1 MPKHPKVFL
10 EFTIGSKNVG
20 RVVFELYN
28 DITPIT
34 AENFRGLCTGEYAR
48 SDQISS
54 NQLQTQDKKNSKL
67 HYLGS
72 RIHRIVDGFVIQG
85 GDITK
90 GDGTGGDCIY
100 PNQATFKD
108 ENFERRHAH
117 AGILS
122 MANCGPDTNSS
133 QFFVTLQ
140 ECQHLDSK
148 HVVFGQVV
156 EGMDTIR
163 QIAKVPTDMTDRPR
177 IPVHIFNCGEIIDDG
192 DDDQS
197 VDSEKEAESN
207 AFLMYQRRRRDEKAD
222 LKAAQKVF
230 TKKIVTQNVDEAD
243 EGDDQE
249 ESKDDQRQLNQ

>member
-28 DITPIT
+28 DITPLT
-34 AENFRGLCTGEYAR
+34 AENFRGLCTGEYAQA
-48 SDQISS
+48 DQMS
-54 NQLQTQDKKNSKL
+54 QLTALANDKSEKKGSKL

-100 PNQATFKD
+100 PSAKTFKD

-122 MANCGPDTNSS
+122 MANCGPDTNTS
-133 QFFVTLQ
+133 
-140 ECQHLDSK
+140 
-148 HVVFGQVV
+148 
-156 EGMDTIR
+156 
-163 QIAKVPTDMTDRPR
+163 
-177 IPVHIFNCGEIIDDG
+177 
-192 DDDQS
+192 
-197 VDSEKEAESN
+197 
-207 AFLMYQRRRRDEKAD
+207 
-222 LKAAQKVF
+222 
-230 TKKIVTQNVDEAD
+230 
-243 EGDDQE
+243 
-249 ESKDDQRQLNQ
+249 

>member
-20 RVVFELYN
+20 KVVFELYN

-34 AENFRGLCTGEYAR
+34 AENFRGLCTGEYTKNVVT
-48 SDQISS
+48 S
-54 NQLQTQDKKNSKL
+54 NPSAIDKKAAGSSSKL

-90 GDGTGGDCIY
+90 GDGTGGESIY
-100 PNQATFKD
+100 QQASGKSSNFKD

-133 QFFVTLQ
+133 QFFITLQ
-140 ECQHLDSK
+140 ECQHLDGK
-148 HVVFGQVV
+148 HVVFGQVI

-177 IPVHIFNCGEIIDDG
+177 IPVHIFNCGEVLDDE
-192 DDDQS
+192 DEEE
-197 VDSEKEAESN
+197 VDSEEEAQTN
-207 AFLMYQRRRRDEKAD
+207 AFAMYQRQRR
-222 LKAAQKVF
+222 
-230 TKKIVTQNVDEAD
+230 
-243 EGDDQE
+243 
-249 ESKDDQRQLNQ
+249 

>member
-1 MPKHPKVFL
+1 MPKNPRVFL
-10 EFTIGSKNVG
+10 EFTIGSKNAG

-48 SDQISS
+48 KQQDQSQKLAGPSS
-54 NQLQTQDKKNSKL
+54 TKTSKL

-72 RIHRIVDGFVIQG
+72 KIHRIVDGFVIQG

-90 GDGTGGDCIY
+90 GDGTGGESVY
-100 PNQATFKD
+100 PNQQTFKD

-133 QFFVTLQ
+133 QFFITLQ

-148 HVVFGQVV
+148 HVVFGQIV

-163 QIAKVPTDMTDRPR
+163 
-177 IPVHIFNCGEIIDDG
+177 
-192 DDDQS
+192 
-197 VDSEKEAESN
+197 
-207 AFLMYQRRRRDEKAD
+207 
-222 LKAAQKVF
+222 
-230 TKKIVTQNVDEAD
+230 
-243 EGDDQE
+243 
-249 ESKDDQRQLNQ
+249 

>member
-48 SDQISS
+48 ADRMTGNALS
-54 NQLQTQDKKNSKL
+54 TQDKKSSKL

-100 PNQATFKD
+100 PN
-108 ENFERRHAH
+108 
-117 AGILS
+117 
-122 MANCGPDTNSS
+122 
-133 QFFVTLQ
+133 
-140 ECQHLDSK
+140 
-148 HVVFGQVV
+148 
-156 EGMDTIR
+156 
-163 QIAKVPTDMTDRPR
+163 AK
-177 IPVHIFNCGEIIDDG
+177 
-192 DDDQS
+192 
-197 VDSEKEAESN
+197 
-207 AFLMYQRRRRDEKAD
+207 
-222 LKAAQKVF
+222 
-230 TKKIVTQNVDEAD
+230 
-243 EGDDQE
+243 
-249 ESKDDQRQLNQ
+249 